1 MKKVITLAK
10 ATRLS
15 LAYSRRKTKVVNQLE
30 RKGALYIDPV
40 IIASIEAMFVEEHKK
55 KGAEEVTTFIVHGVP
70 VIEEV
75 IIESIQA

>member
-1 MKKVITLAK
+1 
-10 ATRLS
+10 
-15 LAYSRRKTKVVNQLE
+15 
-30 RKGALYIDPV
+30 
-40 IIASIEAMFVEEHKK
+40 MFVEEHKK